1 MGSSCLYPPQT
12 PSSSLT
18 LYFWVH
24 FEFGPTELFVLAG
37 FVSFDHL
44 PMHLKVE
51 KKSFRSYREGRVA
64 SSGWSLLLAE
74 LPVALTY
81 LILQRHSCLV
91 WGRSMIIWSTF
102 CCWIGGWE
110 MPVWIA
116 FFYWMWGCKAPWCFF
131 CFSGPRFPNWLVA
144 FFPVLIVFFWLSLSV
159 IPMVYT
165 CA

>member
-1 MGSSCLYPPQT
+1 MVGSSCLYPPQT

-44 PMHLKVE
+44 ALHLKVE

-74 LPVALTY
+74 LPVALSY
-81 LILQRHSCLV
+81 LILQRLLFSLGEEYDYLV
-91 WGRSMIIWSTF
+91 YFLLLDW
-102 CCWIGGWE
+102 
-110 MPVWIA
+110 
-116 FFYWMWGCKAPWCFF
+116 
-131 CFSGPRFPNWLVA
+131 WLVNA
-144 FFPVLIVFFWLSLSV
+144 SLGCFLLLDV
-159 IPMVYT
+159 GM
-165 CA
+165 